1 MLYEYI
7 YIYKFTITLLVVRI
21 FSISKLHLQLHNSC
35 HSSVTISLIYARDAF
50 LQLIQFCVMHANKI
64 QTRTQVAH
72 TDALNVC
79 AFRSKIYSTRSHI
92 PYPACRRIAEINWK
106 CVVARC
112 SHEKDRRTSA
122 TWSMTCICRTGPHF
136 DMSNIL
142 FAKNFSIYYMCTI
155 WRGKRRLGVLLHRLL
170 GANWIFM
177 FGMTIREYKLRE
189 SLSNQNCNAKTK
201 DAIAI
206 V

>member
-79 AFRSKIYSTRSHI
+79 AFRCKIYSTRSHTI
-92 PYPACRRIAEINWK
+92 SCMPAHCRNQLKMCRRALLAREGSPHQRH
-106 CVVARC
+106 VVY
-112 SHEKDRRTSA
+112 D
-122 TWSMTCICRTGPHF
+122 
-136 DMSNIL
+136 L
-142 FAKNFSIYYMCTI
+142 Y
-155 WRGKRRLGVLLHRLL
+155 
-170 GANWIFM
+170 
-177 FGMTIREYKLRE
+177 
-189 SLSNQNCNAKTK
+189 LSNRTAFRYVQH
-201 DAIAI
+201 I
-206 V
+206 VRKEL